1 MLPGKLAFVTGAGGG
16 IGRAICRVMAREG
29 ATVVAADLNLKNVQT
44 TVEELT
50 GEGHKSY
57 QLDVSD
63 VESVTKTL
71 KQVFTDYSAPPTVVV
86 NAAGITRDNFMLKM
100 SVQDFES
107 VFNVNVKGT
116 FLITQTICKE
126 LVEKNLP
133 GSIVNI
139 GSIVAQRGNKGQ
151 CNYSASKA
159 AVEIFSKTV
168 ALEMARHNIR
178 CNTVLPGFT
187 VSPMTDMIPENIK
200 EFFKTAIPMNRFAD
214 SEEIAEVVTFLASEK
229 SSYITGTSIPVS
241 GGY

>member
-29 ATVVAADLNLKNVQT
+29 ATVVAADLNINNVQT

-57 QLDVSD
+57 QLDVSNA
-63 VESVTKTL
+63 ESVTSVL
-71 KQVFTDYSAPPTVVV
+71 KQVFTDYSGPPTVVV

-100 SVQDFES
+100 SEQDFDS

-139 GSIVAQRGNKGQ
+139 GSIVAQRGNIGQ

-159 AVEIFSKTV
+159 AVEVFSKTI
-168 ALEMARHNIR
+168 ALEMAKFVI
-178 CNTVLPGFT
+178 F
-187 VSPMTDMIPENIK
+187 
-200 EFFKTAIPMNRFAD
+200 
-214 SEEIAEVVTFLASEK
+214 
-229 SSYITGTSIPVS
+229 
-241 GGY
+241 